1 MNNLKLMP
9 VLTVMGVLMLM
20 PHTAQAQCIIF
31 CGFNTEEPLESTQV
45 TGLYLW
51 VTSATTVGT
60 SQGSTEST
68 KKTFTAREKES
79 ARYYIASDGAIED
92 VHFTSAMSRLNEE
105 APNTGLS
112 KVDVAMLISRQSD

>member
-9 VLTVMGVLMLM
+9 VLTMMSVLLLM
-20 PHTAQAQCIIF
+20 PHTAQAQCVIF
-31 CGFNTEEPLESTQV
+31 CGGEPLESTQA
-45 TGLYLW
+45 TGLSLW
-51 VTSATTVGT
+51 LTSATTVET
-60 SQGSTEST
+60 SHGSTERT

-105 APNTGLS
+105 TPNTGLS
-112 KVDVAMLISRQSD
+112 KADVAMLISRQND